1 MEFKEFE
8 ELRNEVFSILLKAK
22 IFYVSHINGK
32 TFYIKARCLNKKLN
46 ALSEEDKEKFNK
58 YFSLFKSQEEA
69 WYCLRFKD
77 SPYNHICPICK
88 DFIKFQ
94 IASNE
99 YGKTCSKREC
109 SQRLIHSKEAKEK
122 IKQTNLEKYGVS
134 NPAKSKEIQE
144 KIKQTNL
151 EKYGAEYGLSNK
163 TVREKIKQ
171 TNLEKYGAGSPFAS
185 KEIKEKIKQSNLEKR
200 GVNNPFSS
208 KEVQE
213 KIKQTNLEKYGFP
226 YAMQNKEIAKKSLS
240 SAKRKIL
247 DLEKENDAILEAKL
261 IEKFG
266 SGWYLLKKRLKIK
279 EINIGKFVLIPLN
292 EISKIEKYNSSSN
305 AGTSLDEKDLF
316 EFIKNNYKGK
326 ILRNKRNIIS
336 PYELDIYI
344 PEKKIAI
351 EYDGLYWH
359 STKNLKDKNYHLTK
373 TKMCEEKGIRLIH
386 IFSDEWIYKKEIIKS
401 IILSSLGI
409 YKQKI
414 YARNCNVAKIS
425 SKEYKNFLNENH
437 IQGEINS
444 KLRLGLF
451 YKDELVQVAGWG
463 YSRFKK
469 GEIELHRMATKK
481 FIQVI
486 GGFSK
491 LIKHSNLKSFVS
503 FVDRRLFNGKGYT
516 SSGFK
521 LIDITEPS
529 YFYLTK
535 DFQFRE
541 NRIKYQKHKLSKLL
555 ESFNPSLTEEQ
566 NMLNN
571 GRYRIY
577 DCGEFKM
584 EYEFRP
590 N

>member
-8 ELRNEVFSILLKAK
+8 ELRDEVFSTLLKAK
-22 IFYVSHINGK
+22 VFYISHINGK
-32 TFYIKARCLNKKLN
+32 IFYIKAQCLDKKLN
-46 ALSEEDKEKFNK
+46 SLNEEDKKKFNK
-58 YFSLFKSQEEA
+58 YFSLFKFQEEA

-77 SPYNHICPICK
+77 SPYNHICPVCK

-94 IASNE
+94 ITSNE

-109 SQRLIHSKEAKEK
+109 SQKLIHSKEAKEK
-122 IKQTNLEKYGVS
+122 IKQTNLEKYGVD
-134 NPAKSKEIQE
+134 NPAKSKEIQK

-151 EKYGAEYGLSNK
+151 EKYGVEYGLSNK
-163 TVREKIKQ
+163 IIREKIKQ
-171 TNLEKYGAGSPFAS
+171 TNLEKYGVDSPFAS
-185 KEIKEKIKQSNLEKR
+185 KEVKEKIKQVNLNKR
-200 GVNNPFSS
+200 GVDNPFLSE
-208 KEVQE
+208 EVKE

-226 YAMQNKEIAKKSLS
+226 YAMQNKEIAEKSLDS
-240 SAKRKIL
+240 IKRKIL
-247 DLEKENDAILEAKL
+247 NLEKKNNAILEAKL

-266 SGWYLLKKRLKIK
+266 NGWYLLKKQLKIK
-279 EINIGKFVLIPLN
+279 EINIGKFVLIPQE
-292 EISKIEKYNSSSN
+292 EIPKIENYYNSSN
-305 AGTSLDEKDLF
+305 AGISLQEKELF
-316 EFIKNNYKGK
+316 EFVKNNFKGEV
-326 ILRNKRNIIS
+326 LRNKRNVIP

-344 PEKKIAI
+344 PEKKVAI

-359 STKNLKDKNYHLTK
+359 STKNLKDKNYHLNK

-386 IFSDEWIYKKEIIKS
+386 IFSDEWMYKKEIVES
-401 IILSSLGI
+401 IILSSLGN

-414 YARNCNVAKIS
+414 YARECEAKEIS
-425 SKEYKNFLNENH
+425 LKEYKDFLNENH

-444 KLRLGLF
+444 KLRIGLF
-451 YKDELVQVAGWG
+451 YKGELVQVAGWG

-481 FIQVI
+481 FTQVI

-491 LIKHSNLKSFVS
+491 LIKHSKLKNFVS

-521 LIDITEPS
+521 LINITEPS

-571 GRYRIY
+571 GRYRIF

-584 EYEFRP
+584 EFNRP